1 MSENS
6 KINRRLFIQSTASA
20 GAGLLLSFYLPANA
34 KAEKIGAQTAQN
46 FAPNV
51 FLRIQPDDKIFI
63 TVTRMEMG
71 QGVRTALPM
80 MLADELEVDLAKIEL
95 EQAEPGE
102 RFKGIRMRTS
112 GSGSIYGTWAPF
124 RRAGAAAR
132 EMLVSAAA
140 QIWNVSPETCR
151 AENGS
156 VLHVPTGKK
165 LSYGKLAET
174 AAKLPVPEKPALKQA
189 KDFRYIGKR
198 IKRIDS
204 PKIVRGGAVY
214 GCDIKI
220 PKMLVAVVERSP
232 VLGGKFVRWDD
243 SKTKTVPGVRAV
255 LPVSKGLSNGVA
267 VLAENTW
274 AALKGRELLQ
284 VVWDEG
290 KYKDFSSENFNR
302 QLYAAFDREGY
313 VTRKDGDAQA
323 AFTSAETKLEAVYE
337 YPYQAHAPLE
347 TMNCIADV
355 RPDGCEIWVGTQA
368 PERAQEEA
376 AKLLGID
383 PSKVRVHVPLMGGG
397 FGRRLFVDYV
407 TEAVELS
414 KAAGAPVKVFWTRA
428 DDMKHGY
435 FHSQTVCR
443 LTAGLSNGKIVAWTH
458 KTASSDLSILG
469 PPALDVKLYAQSF
482 VPWGGFDNPYSFPA
496 LQVEYHHLDSPVPTG
511 PWRAVGYPQNVFA
524 RECFIDEAAHA
535 AGQNPLDFRLAL
547 MQPLDTVK
555 VGPFNLNRKKLA
567 EVLRLAAE
575 RGDLMKSPPKENG
588 RRFGRGIACNIY
600 HGETCLA
607 QVAEVSVGEKGD
619 VRVHRII
626 TAVDCGQVVNPLG
639 LEGQIESGIAWGL
652 NTVLRGQITFK
663 NGGAEQSSYGDFEVL
678 RINEMPPVETFIV
691 PNEEHP
697 KGIGEQPVP
706 VVAPAVCNA
715 IFAATGNRIRRLPVN
730 PAEFR
735 AANNKSK

>member
-20 GAGLLLSFYLPANA
+20 GAGLLLSFYLPTSA
-34 KAEKIGAQTAQN
+34 KAGKIQAQTAQN

-51 FLRIQPDDKIFI
+51 FLRIQPDERIFI

-80 MLADELEVDLAKIEL
+80 MLAEELEVDLSRIEL

-112 GSGSIYGTWAPF
+112 GSGSIYGTWTPL

-132 EMLVSAAA
+132 EMLVAAAA
-140 QIWNVSPETCR
+140 QIWNVPPETCR

-156 VLHVPTGKK
+156 VWHAPSGKK

-174 AAKLPVPEKPALKQA
+174 AARLPVPEKPALKAA

-198 IKRIDS
+198 VKRIDS
-204 PKIVRGGAVY
+204 SKIVRGGAVY
-214 GCDIKI
+214 GCDIKLA
-220 PKMLVAVVERSP
+220 KMLIAVVERSP
-232 VLGGKFVRWDD
+232 VLGGKVVRWDD
-243 SKTKTVPGVRAV
+243 SKTKTVAGVRAV
-255 LPVSKGLSNGVA
+255 LPVTKGLSNGVA

-274 AALKGRELLQ
+274 AAMKGRELLE
-284 VVWDEG
+284 VTWDEG
-290 KYKDFSSENFNR
+290 QFKDFSSDNFSK
-302 QLYAAFDREGY
+302 QLYVALENEGY
-313 VTRKDGDAQA
+313 VTRKAGDAKQA
-323 AFTSAETKLEAVYE
+323 FDSAETRLEAVYE
-337 YPYQAHAPLE
+337 YPHQAHAPLE
-347 TMNCIADV
+347 TMNCTADV
-355 RPDGCEIWVGTQA
+355 RSDGCEIWVGTQA

-376 AKLLGID
+376 ARLLGID
-383 PSKVRVHVPLMGGG
+383 PSKVRVHIPLMGGA

-414 KAAGAPVKVFWTRA
+414 KAAGAPVKVLWTRS
-428 DDMKHGY
+428 DDTKHGY
-435 FHSQTVCR
+435 FHSHTVCR
-443 LTAGLSNGKIVAWTH
+443 LSAGLSKGKIVAWTH
-458 KTASSDLSILG
+458 RTASSDLSILG
-469 PPALDVKLYAQSF
+469 PPTRDAAKYAESF

-496 LQVEYHHLDSPVPTG
+496 LQIEYHHLDSPVPTG

-535 AGQNPLDFRLAL
+535 ARQNPLDFRLAL

-555 VGPFNLNRKKLA
+555 VGPFNLDRKKLA

-575 RGDLMKSPPKENG
+575 RGDFSRSLPLESG

-607 QVAEVSVGEKGD
+607 QVAEVSVGDRGD
-619 VRVHRII
+619 VRLRRIV
-626 TAVDCGQVVNPLG
+626 TAVNCGQVVNPLG

-652 NTVLRGQITFK
+652 NSVLRGRITFK
-663 NGGAEQSSYGDFEVL
+663 NGGAEQSSYGDFKVI
-678 RINEMPPVETFIV
+678 RINEMPHVETFIISS
-691 PNEEHP
+691 EEHP

-715 IFAATGNRIRRLPVN
+715 IFAATGKRIRSLPIN
-730 PAEFR
+730 PAEL
-735 AANNKSK
+735 AVGNKI